1 MKDSDEKV
9 NYDQPQKFE
18 EAGTSK
24 KIEAELSDENK
35 VIYGDE
41 TPGGEPEG
49 CPVKRKRNFWVILLL
64 FVFGL
69 ILLVWGGRS
78 CSGEEQNQPSDA
90 TTTVI
95 VE

>member
-9 NYDQPQKFE
+9 DYDQPQEFE

-41 TPGGEPEG
+41 TPGEPVG

-78 CSGEEQNQPSDA
+78 CSGEEQNQPTEG